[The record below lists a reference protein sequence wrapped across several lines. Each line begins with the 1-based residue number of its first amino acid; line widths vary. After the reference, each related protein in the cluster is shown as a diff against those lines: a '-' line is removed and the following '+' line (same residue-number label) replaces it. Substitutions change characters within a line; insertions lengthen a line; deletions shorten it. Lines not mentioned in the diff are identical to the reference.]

1 MYFHSFYD
9 TMSVNLGV
17 LGAPRGQDHGYLME
31 HGLPSTVL
39 AHRGSVYIFCLDERM
54 NGMDS
59 GGEVCMEDTE

>member
-17 LGAPRGQDHGYLME
+17 LGAPRGQDHGYLVE

-39 AHRGSVYIFCLDERM
+39 AHRGSVYIFCLDE
-54 NGMDS
+54 
-59 GGEVCMEDTE
+59 